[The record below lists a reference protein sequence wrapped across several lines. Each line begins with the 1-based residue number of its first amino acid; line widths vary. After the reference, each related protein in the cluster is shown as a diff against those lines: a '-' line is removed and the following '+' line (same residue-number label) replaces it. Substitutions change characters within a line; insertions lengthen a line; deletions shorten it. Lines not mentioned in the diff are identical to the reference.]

1 MKLGHHALP
10 HRTESAGNATSR
22 FTALEQTKLVKKG
35 QQRISSP
42 AVRIAIRRTA
52 TDGNKD
58 LHSFEW
64 GFIFVTSKYFL
75 MIYYISSTRLGRGT
89 YCVIFYFGIPYIPPP
104 LLIFKQEIY
113 RGSSEYFKTIS
124 YRPSII

>member
-1 MKLGHHALP
+1 MHHIL
-10 HRTESAGNATSR
+10 RQQMESAGNVVARS
-22 FTALEQTKLVKKG
+22 LVLVKARLPKKG
-35 QQRISSP
+35 QQRSSSP
-42 AVRIAIRRTA
+42 AVHIAIRRTA

-89 YCVIFYFGIPYIPPP
+89 YCVIFYFRIPYIPPP
-104 LLIFKQEIY
+104 LIFKQEIY
-113 RGSSEYFKTIS
+113 RGSSKYFKTIS
-124 YRPSII
+124 YSPSIIGS